1 LGAGLAV
8 DKTAAKPSTK
18 GNDMAAEINPQT
30 SNDPN
35 LNVHV
40 RDYTKFIG
48 LLKWSI
54 VIIAII
60 AAVVIYII
68 SN

>member
-1 LGAGLAV
+1 
-8 DKTAAKPSTK
+8 
-18 GNDMAAEINPQT
+18 MAAEINPQS

-60 AAVVIYII
+60 SAVVIYVI